1 MDNRRIT
8 RRSLL
13 ATAAAG
19 ALVPALSPL
28 RAGAQTLRPL
38 KVIAFP
44 GGGSA
49 WAIWAAQRQGFFAR
63 EGVAVQLS
71 GTPGS
76 VFQMTHLI
84 AGDFDIAH
92 TAADNVVAYSE
103 GQGEVQVAGDTG
115 LVAVMGGDN
124 GFLHVVAR
132 QQYARYA
139 DLRGKRL
146 GVEALSTG
154 YSFVLRKILAIN
166 GLAPA
171 DYELVGAGA
180 GSRRFQ
186 ELVAGQLDGTIAG
199 TPFDVIAENA
209 GLHVFGPATEII
221 GRYQGAVGAT
231 RRAWAA
237 ANPGPLRSYIRAY
250 VRALDWLYDPA
261 HKDDAVA
268 LLAENTRLAPA
279 VAQKTYG
286 IMIDRASGYEPR
298 AAIDLAGMQ
307 TVLNLRQEFGAS
319 RTPLGAPRDYVD
331 LRAYR
336 SALE

>member
-1 MDNRRIT
+1 MDIRRVT
-8 RRSLL
+8 RRTLL

-19 ALVPALSPL
+19 ALAPALQPL
-28 RAGAQTLRPL
+28 RAAAQPVRTL

-49 WAIWAAQRQGFFAR
+49 WAIWVALRQGFFAR

-103 GQGEVQVAGDTG
+103 GQGEVQIAGDTS

-124 GFLHVVAR
+124 GFLRVVAR
-132 QQYARYA
+132 QQYGRYA

-146 GVEALSTG
+146 GVEAVSTG
-154 YSFVLRKILAIN
+154 YAFVLRKILAIN

-171 DYELVGAGA
+171 DYELVGAGP
-180 GSRRFQ
+180 GSRRFA

-199 TPFDVIAENA
+199 TPFEILAEGA
-209 GLHVFGPATEII
+209 GLRVFGPATEII

-231 RRAWAA
+231 RRAWAS
-237 ANPGPLRSYIRAY
+237 ANRGPLRSYIRGY

-268 LLAENTRLAPA
+268 ILVENTKLAPA
-279 VAQKTYG
+279 VALKAYAV
-286 IMIDRASGYEPR
+286 MIDRASGYEPR

-307 TVLNLRQEFGAS
+307 TVINLRQEFGAS
-319 RTPLGAPRDYVD
+319 QTPLGAPRDYVD

-336 SALE
+336 SALD